1 MNGLRKGLF
10 RQKMRYY
17 YRENTDRLIINII
30 YSNTVMLYR
39 AHAALFFCETNNHIN
54 KKVFTAV
61 CE

>member
-1 MNGLRKGLF
+1 MNDLRKGLF

-17 YRENTDRLIINII
+17 YRTSIVRLIISII

-39 AHAALFFCETNNHIN
+39 AHVALFFCEANNHIN